1 MYYNSITKFLYLFLA
16 SHFIIISF
24 ILKLFLHLNL
34 QMVKKHTFNY
44 SRNRKK
50 LGRKEKARLKIRN
63 PVINS
68 AWKYGLSVKANFN
81 RLGLAYDANE
91 VLGIT
96 CNQLSANSECDDGG
110 VLKNTQP
117 RKKTSVVKVLEELAE
132 HKKCK
137 PVFISGDDQLFCI
150 YNLEMYAHDD
160 YESMSKDPKN
170 VYQLTPKQ
178 IERLINK
185 FKQTMGFQ
193 KYLKDKRSGE
203 LVISE
208 LFDEEELMF
217 HLWFLYRWYIFNAF
231 SNTS

>member
-1 MYYNSITKFLYLFLA
+1 
-16 SHFIIISF
+16 
-24 ILKLFLHLNL
+24 
-34 QMVKKHTFNY
+34 MVKKHTFNY

-91 VLGIT
+91 VLGTT

-117 RKKTSVVKVLEELAE
+117 RKKTSVVKVLEELAK

-208 LFDEEELMF
+208 LFDEEELM
-217 HLWFLYRWYIFNAF
+217 
-231 SNTS
+231 